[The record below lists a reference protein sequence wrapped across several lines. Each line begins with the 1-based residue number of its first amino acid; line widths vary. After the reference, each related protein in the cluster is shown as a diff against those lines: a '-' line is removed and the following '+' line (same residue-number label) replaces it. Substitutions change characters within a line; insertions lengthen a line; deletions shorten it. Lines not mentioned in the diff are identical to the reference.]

1 MNILFV
7 LLMSV
12 SSWAYSPWQDFK
24 VGSKEVI
31 SHDTK
36 WLWITGSAATL
47 VALNYDHRIRNHFD
61 HHSKE
66 KFYNSIGDVM
76 GTGLPGIG
84 IGLITLGVGV
94 WGPNEKAARDGTA
107 HLEAIASTFIY
118 TATLKVAI
126 DRDRPYDM
134 VKGKD
139 TKRGSASFPSGHT
152 STAFATAA
160 VMMES
165 YGPTVGVPTLV
176 LATMTGYSR
185 VQRQVHYLSDVLF
198 GATLGYATGM
208 AFSKIHLKQTDKT
221 VAWFVLPY
229 FDSFKSAGVVAT
241 VTF

>member
-24 VGSKEVI
+24 DGSKEVI
-31 SHDTK
+31 SQDTK

-47 VALNYDHRIRNHFD
+47 VALNYDHSIRNHFD
-61 HHSKE
+61 HHEKE

-76 GTGLPGIG
+76 GTGLPGVG

-94 WGPNEKAARDGTA
+94 WGPNEKALRDGTA
-107 HLEAIASTFIY
+107 HLEALASTLIY
-118 TATLKVAI
+118 TSTLKIAV

-139 TKRGSASFPSGHT
+139 TKRTSASFPSGHT
-152 STAFATAA
+152 STAFATTA

-165 YGPTVGVPTLV
+165 YGPTVGIPTLI
-176 LATMTGYSR
+176 LAGMTGYSR
-185 VQRQVHYLSDVLF
+185 IQRQVHYLSDVLF

-208 AFSKIHLKQTDKT
+208 AFTKIHKPEKNKGISWN
-221 VAWFVLPY
+221 VMPY
-229 FDSFKSAGVVAT
+229 FDSFDSLGAVASAS
-241 VTF
+241 F